1 MARGGDDS
9 LTLWKISAAFKLSA
23 QALYCP
29 DRPTLSVLFDTL
41 YRMFA
46 EGFYTDLIRVNF
58 GSGSTFSLIFAPA
71 PFIFQPYTD
80 NVLKEYLL

>member
-1 MARGGDDS
+1 M
-9 LTLWKISAAFKLSA
+9 L
-23 QALYCP
+23 
-29 DRPTLSVLFDTL
+29 DTI
-41 YRMFA
+41 YIMFA

-80 NVLKEYLL
+80 NVLKEYLVT